1 MKKEV
6 QQPQEVD
13 RKCVPVPQGFFV
25 CNFGGASMGRTLNK
39 KNLQRGLLVGGGRLL
54 SACRSHLACRTD
66 PANVSGEGVV
76 LVGTKLTS
84 FVL

>member
-1 MKKEV
+1 
-6 QQPQEVD
+6 
-13 RKCVPVPQGFFV
+13 
-25 CNFGGASMGRTLNK
+25 MGRTLNK
-39 KNLQRGLLVGGGRLL
+39 KNLQRGLLVGVGRLL

-66 PANVSGEGVV
+66 PANVSGEGLV